1 MRGRVEGQVKMLL
14 GVTPDEF
21 IPEGH
26 PIRRIRA
33 IVDAVPEELLRLPAA
48 ELGGS
53 IAEWRRT
60 VCSLV

>member
-1 MRGRVEGQVKMLL
+1 MRRRVKRQAKMLL

-33 IVDAVPEELLRLPAA
+33 IVDAVLEKLSPQMEAM
-48 ELGGS
+48 
-53 IAEWRRT
+53 
-60 VCSLV
+60 